1 MVRKTPIWASKPAG
15 VSEFA
20 SILLGPCQGKP
31 GECRLEQKPMDQWDC
46 GNVAFQVRDSCTQL
60 EKNNSNV
67 SLGAVKTT
75 ALPILLFPQGNSVW
89 GGTSKQ
95 CPILHRKRI
104 AVSEC
109 MSSLAFQD
117 TAGEVHLK
125 KCYWGNTSM
134 TGVGRRSEKK
144 QIRMLKDTKGMKLS
158 WPYSVIKQEVY
169 KPLGAGISI
178 QVQGKVPD
186 IIGNAKPSL

>member
-1 MVRKTPIWASKPAG
+1 MKEENARILERK
-15 VSEFA
+15 VSAPSHTTF
-20 SILLGPCQGKP
+20 L
-31 GECRLEQKPMDQWDC
+31 
-46 GNVAFQVRDSCTQL
+46 SCTHWHNL
-60 EKNNSNV
+60 RIPGDAGKKIMVNPTCTGWEFELLHFK
-67 SLGAVKTT
+67 LVKTT
-75 ALPILLFPQGNSVW
+75 ALPILLFPQGNSAW
-89 GGTSKQ
+89 GGTGKQ

-178 QVQGKVPD
+178 QVQGKIPD